1 VKFASHSGLLYLF
14 LYFTYPERLE
24 DRTSIT
30 MGDDM
35 KQVQSDHREYHP
47 DSGQHSPPRDA
58 GGLSDGDL
66 EKKVDVSPR
75 LRESDE
81 DGVVTMK
88 TWAVVVVLAASY
100 GISFWPVPF
109 FSTIQGG
116 MATSFGSEAAQGTW
130 YGHVAGPQTSHSRLM
145 KSFV

>member
-1 VKFASHSGLLYLF
+1 
-14 LYFTYPERLE
+14 
-24 DRTSIT
+24 
-30 MGDDM
+30 MGDYM

-47 DSGQHSPPRDA
+47 DSGQHAPP
-58 GGLSDGDL
+58 GGLPDGDL
-66 EKKVDVSPR
+66 EKKVDASPR
-75 LRESDE
+75 PRESDE

-130 YGHVAGPQTSHSRLM
+130 CDRMPDSHPEI
-145 KSFV
+145 

>member
-1 VKFASHSGLLYLF
+1 
-14 LYFTYPERLE
+14 
-24 DRTSIT
+24 

-130 YGHVAGPQTSHSRLM
+130 LTS
-145 KSFV
+145 VY